1 MKNKDNKFRALIW
14 VAMLETVLLSIAILL
29 GLLLKMSQAGFSEMT
44 YFVFWAMCFSLS
56 GIAILIFM
64 IGDSF
69 DLRMFR
75 AFLNPLKR
83 IGYVMFFAMGM
94 MLIMQYSIPEVY
106 SGRGLIASI
115 LLMSLISVFL
125 FNALRKL

>member
-1 MKNKDNKFRALIW
+1 
-14 VAMLETVLLSIAILL
+14 MLETALLSIAILL